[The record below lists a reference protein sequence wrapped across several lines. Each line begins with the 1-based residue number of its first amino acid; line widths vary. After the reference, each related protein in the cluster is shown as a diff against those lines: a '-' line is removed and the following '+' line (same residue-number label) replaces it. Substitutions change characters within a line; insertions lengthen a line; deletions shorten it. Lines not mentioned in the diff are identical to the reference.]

1 MSKQRTVPIAIGS
14 SRQFAVYSGQF
25 AEGSGS
31 SRQFEDSSLQVV
43 AKVCISKRLG
53 NLLILI
59 VILLGS
65 CVEKIDFPLNRGVE
79 KLIVSGQI
87 NNLNEPQ
94 YVYLSET
101 TSADREPLLSGN
113 YFVLNDLPRPV
124 SGALVILKSDR
135 GENWTYRMTDPG
147 KYELANFGGLESGV
161 AYFIDIAVE
170 GRSYRSEPEVF
181 TEVIGTDNLSYSF
194 DRGIFQN
201 QPETAFISIQTEVTL
216 PEQVGGYYLRWDVD
230 EAYYWDLTFFPN
242 PFNRGPGDCY
252 VFDFPDPERITLL
265 NGDLLNRP
273 GGVSTQIVAER
284 IIDQSFLS
292 RHYFN
297 IRQTSISKASYD
309 YWRKVREL
317 VNNTGSVFDTP
328 PAPIKGNVRNVEVAD
343 EVVLGYFEVAN
354 VNVTRI
360 YTTRADVPFFIE
372 EVCTYSPTRRLDDYP
387 ITCLRCSEFKNSTT
401 VTPPWWFDQ

>member
-1 MSKQRTVPIAIGS
+1 MSKQKTVPIAIGS
-14 SRQFAVYSGQF
+14 SWQWAVHSWQL

-31 SRQFEDSSLQVV
+31 SWQFADSSLQVV
-43 AKVCISKRLG
+43 AKVCIRKRLS
-53 NLLILI
+53 NLLLL
-59 VILLGS
+59 VVVLLGS

-87 NNLNEPQ
+87 NNLDEPQ

-124 SGALVILKSDR
+124 SGALISLKSDQR
-135 GENWTYRMTDPG
+135 ESWTYRMIEPG
-147 KYELANFGGLESGV
+147 KYELSNFGGLESGV
-161 AYFIDIAVE
+161 AYHIEIAVE
-170 GRSYRSEPEVF
+170 GRSCRSEPEVF
-181 TEVIGTDNLSYSF
+181 TEVIGTDNLSYTF
-194 DRGIFQN
+194 DRGVFQN
-201 QPETAFISIQTEVTL
+201 QPETAFITIQTAVTL
-216 PEQVGGYYLRWDVD
+216 PEQVGDYYLRWDVD

-273 GGVSTQIVAER
+273 GGISTQIVAGR
-284 IIDQSFLS
+284 IVDQSFLS

-297 IRQTSISKASYD
+297 IRQTSTSKASYD

-328 PAPIKGNVRNVEVAD
+328 PAPIKGNLRNVNVAD

-360 YTTRADVPFFIE
+360 YTTRADVPYFIE

-387 ITCLRCSEFKNSTT
+387 ATCLRCSEFKNSTT
-401 VTPPWWFDQ
+401 VTPPWWFD